1 MPIRKLKLAAIVS
14 CFVLASCSLN
24 SNNPASST
32 TPVSTPPSTVPPTG
46 VPPTAVALSGDIG
59 FVQSAVTVEQSS
71 GTAQLT
77 VARKFGSSG
86 AVAVKYSTVNYSA
99 VAGTHYQATSGT
111 LKWADGDSR
120 NKSVSVPISS
130 AHLFRGTK
138 AFAVALSAPSGGAK
152 VVAANS
158 STVSIV
164 GMAPIP
170 GPTVSKS
177 IRNWAACDG
186 TTDYTRSV
194 AEALRQAANHSFRLV
209 VDCVARIHFTGGAP
223 RTITIEDGT
232 EIEFTGAGE
241 FKVDYVSPAAFIVK
255 HPTEV
260 TFINWNAQ
268 YPTA

>member
-1 MPIRKLKLAAIVS
+1 MPIGKLKLAAVLF
-14 CFVLASCSLN
+14 CFVLASCSSN

-32 TPVSTPPSTVPPTG
+32 TAVSSPPSTVPPTG

-130 AHLFRGTK
+130 AHLFLGTK

-158 STVSIV
+158 STVNIV

-186 TTDYTRSV
+186 ETDDTQSV
-194 AEALRQAANHSFRLV
+194 VEALRQASNNAFRLV
-209 VDCVARIHFTGGAP
+209 VDCVVRIRFTGGVA
-223 RTITIEDGT
+223 RTISIEDGT
-232 EIEFTGAGE
+232 EIQFVGAGA
-241 FKVDYVSPAAFIVK
+241 FKVNHVSPAAFVVD
-255 HPTEV
+255 HPSRV
-260 TFINWNAQ
+260 NFINW
-268 YPTA
+268 TAL